1 MKNPLNASLVI
12 LSFKGNLVILLYKKK
27 WKELKAP
34 GYQFMFFFLRVV
46 KLFYCAKKI

>member
-27 WKELKAP
+27 WKALKAP
-34 GYQFMFFFLRVV
+34 RR
-46 KLFYCAKKI
+46 